1 MGTAAVTPPRAAQAQ
16 APDRHASLRRALVPA
31 LALLALCCAGSPYYF
46 LSTAQRV
53 RHAWHPWLRPSG
65 YVGQTAGIVC
75 FAIFVFL
82 WLYPLRKRAPWLA
95 FTGSVAR
102 WLDVHVTVGLLL
114 PLIGAVHAAWHF
126 GGLIGLGYAAMCVV
140 VLSGLVGRYIYVRIP
155 RHRNGLELSRD
166 EVASDRRELITSLSQ
181 LTRLPPA
188 QIESMLAPP
197 AAPPGGLLTTVAV
210 MVRDDFARRSAGRRL
225 VERVREEG
233 RGEFG
238 RESLRELLA
247 LARKEMALAQQIRL
261 LDQTYSVFR
270 FWHAAHKPVAISA
283 FVAVAIHVGVV
294 TTVGATWFW

>member
-1 MGTAAVTPPRAAQAQ
+1 MTRPLSAKSQ
-16 APDRHASLRRALVPA
+16 APDRHASLRRALIPA
-31 LALLALCCAGSPYYF
+31 LALVVLCCAGSPYY
-46 LSTAQRV
+46 LLPTAERV

-75 FAIFVFL
+75 FAIFAFL
-82 WLYPLRKRAPWLA
+82 WLYPLRKRAAWLA
-95 FTGSVAR
+95 FTGPVAK
-102 WLDVHVTVGLLL
+102 WLDVHITVGVLL
-114 PLIGAVHAAWHF
+114 PLIGAVHASWNF

-140 VLSGLVGRYIYVRIP
+140 VLSGLVGRYLYMRIP
-155 RHRNGLELSRD
+155 RRRNGLELTRD
-166 EVASDRRELITSLSQ
+166 EVASDRRELITSLS
-181 LTRLPPA
+181 LLARLPPA

-197 AAPPGGLLTTVAV
+197 AALPDGLVATVTV
-210 MVRDDFARRSAGRRL
+210 MIRDDFARRRAARRL

-233 RGEFG
+233 RGEFS

-261 LDQTYSVFR
+261 LDQTYAVFR